1 VKQAVQSGSYQIDA
15 GRVADK
21 TVEVRTRAGL
31 SLCRMRAA
39 VSRMYWIAR
48 SRSRAPWRRLCRG
61 TDRPDRRVAEAVEQK
76 AAEKI
81 QILENI
87 EKLEVERRALCDA
100 PNAPGLAATVAERWR
115 ALLELMAGC
124 RTANEVNG
132 HIIHVR
138 QHQIGQLIDIVRG
151 APNITYGPQG
161 KTFAKAQRAL
171 ARGLIHVSS
180 QPPR

>member
-1 VKQAVQSGSYQIDA
+1 MQDA
-15 GRVADK
+15 RRRLEDVLDR
-21 TVEVRTRAGL
+21 EIE
-31 SLCRMRAA
+31 
-39 VSRMYWIAR
+39 IAR
-48 SRSRAPWRRLCRG
+48 SLAATLAAERTALTGASP
-61 TDRPDRRVAEAVEQK
+61 EAVEQK

-171 ARGLIHVSS
+171 ARA
-180 QPPR
+180 